1 MAVPLSDP
9 DGDSI
14 VCGVPEQATSV
25 RAQIATNAKLEGLN
39 ITRNDTACYDGS
51 LMLRTIM
58 NTRQAVTTATALL
71 MLASAAPASAQI
83 GAAWIERGYFN
94 LNVGFETSSG
104 TLNDATTFRLYD
116 ETGTRTVEQNVDS
129 GSFID
134 FSVGGRVWQNVSV
147 GIGFHRGANSSEAS
161 GTASVPHPILF
172 NTNRLVAVAAD
183 NLDRTEQAF
192 HIQVGYMI
200 PLNEDL
206 SVHVTAGPS
215 FFRLKQEVL
224 ADVAFTE
231 VGAPFSAVNTSAVV
245 AERSDSVVGVNA
257 GVDVAYRFYESD
269 AYNIGGGVF
278 LRYAGGSAR
287 ITVLE
292 NNVDTDVGGLQ
303 FGFGARV
310 RF

>member
-1 MAVPLSDP
+1 MPPSDP
-9 DGDSI
+9 DGDNI

-25 RAQIATNAKLEGLN
+25 SAQIATNAKLEGLN
-39 ITRNDTACYDGS
+39 ITLNDTACYDGS
-51 LMLRTIM
+51 LMLQTVM
-58 NTRQAVTTATALL
+58 DTKKALTAAIALL
-71 MLASAAPASAQI
+71 VLLPAAPASAQV

-94 LNVGFETSSG
+94 LNVGFETTSG
-104 TLNDATTFRLYD
+104 TLTDATTFLLYD

-129 GSFID
+129 GSLID

-161 GTASVPHPILF
+161 GTASVPHPVVF
-172 NTNRLVAVAAD
+172 NSNRLVAVAAE

-200 PLNEDL
+200 PFSEEL

-215 FFRLKQEVL
+215 FFRLNQEVM

-231 VGAPFSAVNTSAVV
+231 TGAPFTSVTTSGV
-245 AERSDSVVGVNA
+245 IAERSDSVVGLNA
-257 GVDVAYRFYESD
+257 GVDVTYRLWQSD
-269 AYNIGGGVF
+269 AYNVGGGVF

-292 NNVDTDVGGLQ
+292 NDVDTDVGGLQ
-303 FGFGARV
+303 IGFGARV